1 VSPLP
6 TFALGATADKDTIFE
21 GQSVQ
26 LYSLPNGFSYS
37 WSPSSTLNNSTFQN
51 PIATPS
57 RTTTY
62 RVRVTDT
69 GCVRTATITIYL
81 IDVVCGPPDLYIPNA
96 FTPNGDGDNDE
107 LLVRGNNIT
116 KMTLRVY
123 HRWGEKVFET
133 SNLNEGWDGTYKGK
147 ECDPAVF
154 VYYLDI
160 ECKGGETYQ
169 EKGNVSLIR

>member
-1 VSPLP
+1 
-6 TFALGATADKDTIFE
+6 
-21 GQSVQ
+21 
-26 LYSLPNGFSYS
+26 
-37 WSPSSTLNNSTFQN
+37 
-51 PIATPS
+51 
-57 RTTTY
+57 
-62 RVRVTDT
+62 
-69 GCVRTATITIYL
+69 
-81 IDVVCGPPDLYIPNA
+81 
-96 FTPNGDGDNDE
+96 
-107 LLVRGNNIT
+107 
-116 KMTLRVY
+116 MTLRVY